1 MNKIV
6 GDTGCPSCIEKGND
20 KTQNHLM
27 MFEDGGAY
35 CNRCGYTT
43 NWKEKKIPL
52 RERKDISDEELR
64 ELLDEFEG
72 CNFSA
77 YPDRGIGRE
86 TAVRYGC
93 RAGVHPSNRDK
104 IGNYLLPYRRH
115 TDAGGYEL
123 TGYKVGIPK
132 DQRKPD
138 LPKYFNRGRVR
149 DACLFGEELLP
160 NQPFKKLFIT
170 EAPMDTLALY
180 EAIKGSN
187 KGTKWA
193 DLEPNVVGL
202 PHGTGCAVDVI
213 SKSMY
218 KVKLAEEVIL
228 VFDNDKAGKEAMLKV
243 KALLPAAKSIHLPDG
258 LDCNDMLL
266 ANRGNEL
273 AKMAM
278 WGSEVIKI
286 DGLVD
291 IGDTI
296 DDILKKPEW
305 GISWPWQ
312 TLTNLTYGIRPEVIG
327 FAGGVGV
334 GKSEFKYQTCSHILE
349 TTDHSILVMD
359 LEATVGRT
367 GKALIGK
374 LTQQMLHK
382 PDQEYD
388 EEDVRQ
394 AVDKVKGRVK
404 LYQHKGVKD
413 WEEIK
418 KVIRHSVVV
427 DGVKVV
433 VVDPMT
439 ALVAH
444 LSSSEANDELNK
456 IMSEVASM
464 AHELDFA
471 FIYYAH
477 LNPPK
482 TGQSHERGGKVLE
495 SQLTGSRAMIKWS
508 HYIIGL
514 ERNKDPDL
522 PEYERNTTTVVLLKD
537 REFGNVGKFRVFYD
551 KETGDLKEMFQ

>member
-1 MNKIV
+1 MSKIV
-6 GDTGCPSCIEKGND
+6 GDTACPTCTELGKDRTG
-20 KTQNHLM
+20 NHLM
-27 MFEDGGAY
+27 MFDDGGAY
-35 CNRCGYTT
+35 CNRCGYAT
-43 NWKEKKIPL
+43 NWKTDEIPL
-52 RERKDISDEELR
+52 RERKELTAAELNNVLEEFASCPTR
-64 ELLDEFEG
+64 AFV
-72 CNFSA
+72 
-77 YPDRGIGRE
+77 DRGISE
-86 TAVRYGC
+86 NTVTRYGC
-93 RAGVHPSNRDK
+93 RVGVHPSDRSK
-104 IGNYLLPYRRH
+104 IGNYLLPYH
-115 TDAGGYEL
+115 ECTSTGNYEV

-132 DQRKPD
+132 EQRKPD
-138 LPKYFNRGRVR
+138 LPKYFNRGRVV
-149 DACLFGEELLP
+149 DAVLFGEELLP
-160 NQPFKKLFIT
+160 KQPYKKLFIT
-170 EAPMDTLALY
+170 ESPMDALALY
-180 EAIKGSN
+180 ESIKESN
-187 KGTKWA
+187 KGTKWS
-193 DLEPNVVGL
+193 DLEPNVVAL
-202 PHGTGCAVDVI
+202 PHGTGCAVAAIDR
-213 SKSMY
+213 SKDAL
-218 KVKLAEEVIL
+218 KLADEIIL
-228 VFDNDKAGKEAMLKV
+228 VFDPDKAGKEAVAKV
-243 KALLPAAKSIHLPDG
+243 KSLIPKAKSVQLPG
-258 LDCNDMLL
+258 MDCNDMLL
-266 ANRGNEL
+266 AGQGNAL
-273 AKMAM
+273 AKLAM
-278 WGSEVIKI
+278 WGSENIKI

-291 IGDTI
+291 IGDTLQ
-296 DDILKKPEW
+296 DILKKPVW
-305 GISWPWQ
+305 GFSWPWA
-312 TLTNLTYGIRPEVIG
+312 TLTKLTYGIRPEVIG

-334 GKSEFKYQTCSHILE
+334 GKSEFKYQTCAHILE
-349 TTDHSILVMD
+349 STQESILVMD

-374 LTQQMLHK
+374 IIHQMLHK
-382 PDQEYD
+382 PDEEYD
-388 EEDVRQ
+388 EAEVTA
-394 AVDKVKGRVK
+394 AVESVKGRVK

-482 TGQSHERGGKVLE
+482 TGQPHERGGKVLE

-537 REFGNVGKFRVFYD
+537 REFGNVGKFRVYYD
-551 KETGDLKEMFQ
+551 KETGDLVEMFS